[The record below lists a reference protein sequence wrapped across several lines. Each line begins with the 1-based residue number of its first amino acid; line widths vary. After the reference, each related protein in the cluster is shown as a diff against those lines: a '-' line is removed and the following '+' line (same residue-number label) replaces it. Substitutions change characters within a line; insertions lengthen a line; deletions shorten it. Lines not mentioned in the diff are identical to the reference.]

1 MFLLFLLQDVCIS
14 GVWTYFG
21 ETCRCSTEPG
31 LLQMLPYSSSHIW
44 MDYQN
49 LKKYRIYNYVHGVYI
64 PGIIQNIWT
73 VQLLIVGIWMDW
85 THYLGIIIHH
95 GHFQITHAD
104 FKNVFSNGQYNHVS
118 SFFVHMYLWQVCTCI
133 SFAEIKERKMVHKSF
148 G

>member
-1 MFLLFLLQDVCIS
+1 MYANLCLYYNYSFFHRMIVS
-14 GVWTYFG
+14 GVWIWRNLLLS
-21 ETCRCSTEPG
+21 EVNTEPG
-31 LLQMLPYSSSHIW
+31 IW
-44 MDYQN
+44 MDYQKV
-49 LKKYRIYNYVHGVYI
+49 KKYRLYNYIHGVYI

-118 SFFVHMYLWQVCTCI
+118 SFCVHMYLSQGVLNLCI
-133 SFAEIKERKMVHKSF
+133 MLYVI
-148 G
+148 